1 MIQHQSKTA
10 TKCRHRFPCPLT
22 PAIKVFRWMQAVW
35 PPCPGQKLPMASVG
49 KKFLQS
55 TLLFLSKKKNTL
67 IQSKSWYNWVV
78 IKIRADFVV
87 VWLRLLPAMQVWC
100 LKGPISSIILIEQ
113 SRWIARQQLSRH
125 RNHAVFG
132 ICHPST
138 SSQGIL
144 SSVDVLSYTLSHPA
158 WIIALCLSW
167 LNGQCKVK
175 SGQEI

>member
-1 MIQHQSKTA
+1 MNAGCLA
-10 TKCRHRFPCPLT
+10 TVPWTKASHGFRRQEVLAVNTLIPL
-22 PAIKVFRWMQAVW
+22 Q
-35 PPCPGQKLPMASVG
+35 
-49 KKFLQS
+49 
-55 TLLFLSKKKNTL
+55 KKNTL
-67 IQSKSWYNWVV
+67 IQSKSWYNWVL